1 MPTRKKVTI
10 VTDELREWTQP
21 IGVIVATHGL
31 KGAVKVRPI
40 HEAAEQL
47 FTEGTEMCLALPSGR
62 KQKLTVQSCYAKG
75 SVWIVKFA
83 EVEHIDDAEKTVG
96 LYLTVHK
103 GWKPKLEEGE
113 FLLSELLGMKVVTE
127 DGEVVGEV
135 LDVMESPAHDLIV
148 TERGL
153 IPMRKEFVKKVD
165 KKKRQII
172 VNLPEGLLSEEVP
185 QKRRRT
191 WRK

>member
-1 MPTRKKVTI
+1 MTARKKVNI
-10 VTDELREWTQP
+10 VTDELRKWTQP
-21 IGVIVATHGL
+21 IGFIVATHGL

-47 FTEGTEMCLALPSGR
+47 FTEGTKMCLALPSGR

-75 SVWIVKFA
+75 SIWIVKFA
-83 EVEHIDDAEKTVG
+83 EVAHIDAAEKIVG
-96 LYLTVHK
+96 LYLTVHED
-103 GWKPKLEEGE
+103 WKPKLEEGE
-113 FLLSELLGMKVVTE
+113 FLLSELLGMKVMTE
-127 DGEVVGEV
+127 GGEAVGEV
-135 LDVMESPAHDLIV
+135 LDIMGSPAHDLIV

-172 VNLPEGLLSEEVP
+172 VNLPKGLLSEEVL
-185 QKRRRT
+185 QKRRQT